1 VGAWGAGNFEND
13 DAADWFA
20 EFERNGVAAVVSALD
35 RVFALGDDEYL
46 EAPDASAAVAAAE
59 IVASARDG
67 DPSSIPESARM
78 AFSSYR
84 NALSD
89 APFLE
94 LARRAI
100 HRILQQS
107 ELKGLWEDAA
117 APERDLW
124 FTGMER
130 LSPRLQ

>member
-13 DAADWFA
+13 DAADWLA

-35 RVFALGDDEYL
+35 RVCTLGDDEYL

-59 IVASARDG
+59 IVASARHD
-67 DPSSIPESARM
+67 DPSSIPESART
-78 AFSSYR
+78 
-84 NALSD
+84 ALSNDRD
-89 APFLE
+89 ALGKAHLLE

-100 HRILQQS
+100 DRILKQS
-107 ELKGLWEDAA
+107 ELKGLWEDAEG
-117 APERDLW
+117 PEREVW

-130 LSPRLQ
+130 LSSRLQ